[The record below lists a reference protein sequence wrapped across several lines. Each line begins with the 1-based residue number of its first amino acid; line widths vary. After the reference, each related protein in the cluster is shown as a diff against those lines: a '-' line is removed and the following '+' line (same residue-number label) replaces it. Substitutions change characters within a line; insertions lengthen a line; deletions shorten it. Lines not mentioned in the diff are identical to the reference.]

1 MENYNVDVSVLAEQF
16 LGYLDTCG
24 SSLGYPFMIFA
35 NGECGKGLVSSDGKH
50 NAVAKVLKPSKDKGS
65 LSSFASAVKDITD
78 GLPSGDKFLKY
89 LNEQGKALGF
99 PFVLLAD
106 GRVIKNPLSEAD
118 KTMSVVKVLRSFKD
132 DAKIVGIKASLPE
145 KHEDDAVDS
154 GNDFSELKAIINDDA
169 KIGSVKT
176 SLPEKHEDDAVDSG
190 NDFSELKAIINDDD
204 WVRFEKLQIFNH
216 QMVEYVL
223 KYASKKLLNSFLS
236 RCEPSALSIR
246 ERNLLLLKKD
256 NELIQCCLFT
266 HSRKKI
272 VICQN

>member
-1 MENYNVDVSVLAEQF
+1 
-16 LGYLDTCG
+16 
-24 SSLGYPFMIFA
+24 MIFA
-35 NGECGKGLVSSDGKH
+35 NGECGKGLVSSNGKH

-118 KTMSVVKVLRSFKD
+118 KTMSVVKVLRPFKD
-132 DAKIVGIKASLPE
+132 DAKIG
-145 KHEDDAVDS
+145 
-154 GNDFSELKAIINDDA
+154 G
-169 KIGSVKT
+169 VKT

-216 QMVEYVL
+216 QMVEYIL

-256 NELIQCCLFT
+256 NELLQCYFFSY
-266 HSRKKI
+266 SRKKI
-272 VICQN
+272 VIC